1 MDVSYV
7 LLCDH
12 AVPSAGQQKASFIGL
27 FQQINA
33 PQLPLRIP
41 RFFIVF
47 EVAGESVEAGAFE
60 IGLRIQDEDGGDLI
74 NINGSLTPKPSG
86 GKRWQVNHVI
96 GVENMEIKK
105 TGGHQ
110 VLVLINRE
118 LKKSIR
124 FDVIHTPQT

>member
-1 MDVSYV
+1 MNVSYA

-12 AVPSAGQQKASFIGL
+12 AVPSKGQQKASFIGL

-33 PQLPLRIP
+33 PKLPLRIP

-47 EVAGESVEAGAFE
+47 EITGESVEAGAFD

-74 NINGSLTPKPSG
+74 NINGSLTPKTSG
-86 GKRWQVNHVI
+86 NKPWRVNHVI

-110 VLVLINRE
+110 VIVLINRE
-118 LKKSIR
+118 IKQSIR
-124 FDVIHTPQT
+124 FDVIHTPQA